1 MSFFDYVLEVFLRLL
16 LALVVGCL
24 IGLNRFVRH
33 KAAGL
38 RTHGLVALGAA
49 VATLCAAYE
58 PGADAQTISRVVQ
71 GLVTGVGF
79 IGAGVILHNNAR
91 VQGLTTA
98 ASVWAAAILG
108 IACGAGRYAICLLGL
123 LFAMGILLCGRS
135 IERTAAK
142 LLRWHPTSDSD
153 EEDEESGNE
162 NNRPR

>member
-1 MSFFDYVLEVFLRLL
+1 MPPPIDYPEMVLRLFAS
-16 LALVVGCL
+16 LAVGCL

-49 VATLCAAYE
+49 IATLSAACE

-108 IACGAGRYAICLLGL
+108 IACGAGHYGVSLLGL
-123 LFAMGILLCGRS
+123 LLSMGILLCGRS
-135 IERTAAK
+135 IERAAAK
-142 LLRWHPTSDSD
+142 LLRWNPSDDD
-153 EEDEESGNE
+153 EELSDDKND
-162 NNRPR
+162 RPR